1 MNINNVANVIIDY
14 TISFFNRLDLLML
27 TKVNKRFN
35 RYKSDPKSKN
45 IKFLVDEVYKQKVII
60 CTNAAYEGYL
70 DILIYLRKSKCDWGW
85 ETCAYAALNG
95 HLEVLK
101 WTRVCETDD
110 SDAKG
115 YPFGVAHRCDW
126 NYMTCECAA
135 SEGHL
140 EILKWA
146 IEN

>member
-35 RYKSDPKSKN
+35 RYKSDQKCKN
-45 IKFLVDEVYKQKVII
+45 IKFLIDDMYDEKAII

-70 DILIYLRKSKCDWGW
+70 DILMYLRKSKCDWGW
-85 ETCAYAALNG
+85 KTCANAAFNG

-101 WTRVCETDD
+101 WLRTSVDD
-110 SDAKG
+110 SDDC
-115 YPFGVAHRCDW
+115 CDW
-126 NYMTCECAA
+126 DEHTCTFAA
-135 SEGHL
+135 AGGHL
-140 EILKWA
+140 EVLKWA
-146 IEN
+146 RENVCNWNYLTCA